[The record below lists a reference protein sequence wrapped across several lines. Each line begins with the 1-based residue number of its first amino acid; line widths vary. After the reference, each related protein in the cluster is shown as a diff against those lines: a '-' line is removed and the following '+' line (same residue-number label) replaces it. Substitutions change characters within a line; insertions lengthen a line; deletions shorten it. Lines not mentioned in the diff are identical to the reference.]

1 MRLDVILPSV
11 DVILPSK
18 EFFMLDRLF
27 TSRVRI
33 ELLSAFFLHPDTA
46 FYVREI
52 ARITGEDYKNVS
64 LELRNLEEIG
74 LLRSRKQGNLKYFS
88 LNREF
93 LIYEEL
99 RSIFLKTRGAV
110 AVLKNALSEA
120 RGIDFAFMYGS
131 LASGTETAESDI
143 DIMVVGRIALERLLK
158 RIREPEDMLAR
169 EINPSLFDLAEVK
182 RRVKAKDPFVTE
194 VLRGPKIMLVGDQ
207 NDLPRID

>member
-1 MRLDVILPSV
+1 
-11 DVILPSK
+11 
-18 EFFMLDRLF
+18 MLYRLF
-27 TSRVRI
+27 TSKVRI

-88 LNREF
+88 LNKEF

-99 RSIFLKTRGAV
+99 KSIFLKTRGAV
-110 AVLKNALSEA
+110 AVLKDALSKV
-120 RGIDFAFMYGS
+120 RGIDFAFIYGS

-143 DIMVVGRIALERLLK
+143 DMMVIGRIALERLLK
-158 RIREPEDMLAR
+158 LIREPEGILAR
-169 EINPSLFDLAEVK
+169 EINPSLFDLAEVN
-182 RRVKAKDPFVTE
+182 RRVKAKDPFITE
-194 VLRGPKIMLVGDQ
+194 VLSSPKIMLVGDEGG
-207 NDLPRID
+207 LPRID